1 YVEAQGTNIS
11 DLFFLKQ
18 NIITGT
24 ASVQSIYGNYTQTGF
39 NSLFGRFN
47 YDYKN
52 KYFVQASIRR
62 DGQSSLAPD
71 KRYGTFP
78 GFS

>member
-1 YVEAQGTNIS
+1 
-11 DLFFLKQ
+11 
-18 NIITGT
+18 
-24 ASVQSIYGNYTQTGF
+24 QSIYGNYTQTGF

-78 GFS
+78 GFSVGWRPSEESFWKGGISKIISDMKVKA